1 MSTKADYSADEWKA
15 LLTAPFMAGLAVAAA
30 SPSGPI
36 GVLREMFAVGKI
48 LTETKSQAH
57 PSDGPHSELLQALVT
72 DLASADGRAQID
84 AAVLR
89 GLGSEQAKTHAL
101 DACRAL
107 APIVDRK
114 ASRDEAEGVKRW
126 LVMIAQRVAE
136 AAKEGGL
143 LGVGGTRVSHAEVA
157 AIRDVAS
164 ALGVTSPV

>member
-1 MSTKADYSADEWKA
+1 MSTKTDYSADEWKA
-15 LLTAPFMAGLAVAAA
+15 LLMAPFMAGLAVAAA

-48 LTETKSQAH
+48 LAETKSQAQ
-57 PSDGPHSELLQALVT
+57 PPGGPHNELLQALVA

-84 AAVLR
+84 AAGLR

-107 APIVDRK
+107 ATIVDRK

-126 LVMIAQRVAE
+126 LVTIAQRVAE
-136 AAKEGGL
+136 AAKEGGF